1 MIASLRRLSLLA
13 CALLATPVSFATET
27 PTPLD
32 MWHGAVE
39 LQYAELSAASQRLE
53 SSAIR
58 FCQAP
63 DEALRERLESD
74 WLSAYQ
80 AWQAVRFI
88 QFGPVEQNSRSWQ
101 LQFWPDRKNLVGR
114 KVEGWLKAT
123 DPPDAQDIANDSVA
137 IQGFPALEYLL
148 YDDAMNERGLSDPHA
163 CALMQAITT
172 HLADTT
178 VGLHRDW
185 QAFGEHYIHA
195 ADDTQRYT
203 ETTLASAIQALELL
217 EDKRLGEPMGLKGA
231 PANGYLAEAWRS
243 GQTIRLVESSL
254 EGLRTGFL
262 PGLTALLREAD
273 ALPLAE
279 AFRDQLD
286 KTLAQASEQPSG
298 LVPAL
303 DDEAVF
309 RGLQSLYLDISQ
321 LRHLLGNE
329 IAAELGL
336 VRGFNS
342 SDGD

>member
-1 MIASLRRLSLLA
+1 MTVFRRLGLLA
-13 CALLATPVSFATET
+13 CTLLVAPLSFATDT
-27 PTPLD
+27 PAPRD
-32 MWHGAVE
+32 IWHGAVE
-39 LQYAELSAASQRLE
+39 MQYAELSAASERLE
-53 SSAIR
+53 ASAAR

-63 DEALRERLESD
+63 DESLRQRLEND

-88 QFGPVEQNSRSWQ
+88 QFGPIEQNSRGWQ

-114 KVEGWLKAT
+114 KVNGWLKAP
-123 DPPDAQDIANDSVA
+123 DAPDAQAIASDGVA

-148 YDDAMNERGLSDPHA
+148 YDDTMDEQALSDANA

-178 VGLHRDW
+178 SALHRDW
-185 QAFGEHYIHA
+185 QAFGEHYRET
-195 ADDTQRYT
+195 ADYT
-203 ETTLASAIQALELL
+203 ETTLTSAIQALELL

-243 GQTIRLVESSL
+243 EQSVRLVESSL

-286 KTLAQASEQPSG
+286 KTLAQASEQPPG

-303 DDEAVF
+303 EDEEAF

>member
-13 CALLATPVSFATET
+13 CALLATPLSFATDT
-27 PTPLD
+27 PTPRE

-39 LQYAELSAASQRLE
+39 LQYAELSAASERLE
-53 SSAIR
+53 ASAAR
-58 FCQAP
+58 FCQGS
-63 DEALRERLESD
+63 DEALRQRLEND

-88 QFGPVEQNSRSWQ
+88 QFGPVEQNSRGWQ
-101 LQFWPDRKNLVGR
+101 LQFWPDRKNLVGS
-114 KVEGWLKAT
+114 KVRGWLKAAEA
-123 DPPDAQDIANDSVA
+123 PDAQDIASDSVA

-148 YDDAMNERGLSDPHA
+148 YDDAMDEQALSDPKACTLMHA
-163 CALMQAITT
+163 IATY
-172 HLADTT
+172 LADTT
-178 VGLHRDW
+178 SALHRDW
-185 QAFGEHYIHA
+185 QAFGEHYLDT
-195 ADDTQRYT
+195 ADYT
-203 ETTLASAIQALELL
+203 ETTLASAIQALEIL

-243 GQTIRLVESSL
+243 GQTVRLVESSL
-254 EGLRTGFL
+254 EGLRTGLL

-286 KTLAQASEQPSG
+286 KTLVQASELPPG
-298 LVPAL
+298 LVPSL
-303 DDEAVF
+303 EDEEAF

-329 IAAELGL
+329 IAGELGL

>member
-1 MIASLRRLSLLA
+1 
-13 CALLATPVSFATET
+13 
-27 PTPLD
+27 

-39 LQYAELSAASQRLE
+39 LQYAELSAASERLE
-53 SSAIR
+53 ASAAR
-58 FCQAP
+58 FCQSP
-63 DEALRERLESD
+63 DEALRQRLEND

-88 QFGPVEQNSRSWQ
+88 QFGPVEQNSRGWQ
-101 LQFWPDRKNLVGR
+101 LQFWPDRKNLVGS
-114 KVEGWLKAT
+114 KVRGWLKAV
-123 DPPDAQDIANDSVA
+123 DAPDAQDIASDSVA

-148 YDDAMNERGLSDPHA
+148 YDDAMDEQALSDPGA
-163 CALMQAITT
+163 CSLMQAITT

-178 VGLHRDW
+178 SALHRDW
-185 QAFGEHYIHA
+185 QAFGEHYLETP
-195 ADDTQRYT
+195 DYT
-203 ETTLASAIQALELL
+203 ETTLASAIQALEIL

-231 PANGYLAEAWRS
+231 PAKGYLAEAWRS
-243 GQTIRLVESSL
+243 GQTVRLVESSL

-286 KTLAQASEQPSG
+286 KTLVQASELPPG
-298 LVPAL
+298 LVPSL
-303 DDEAVF
+303 EDEEAF

-329 IAAELGL
+329 IAGELGL

>member
-1 MIASLRRLSLLA
+1 MIASLRRLGLLA
-13 CALLATPVSFATET
+13 CALLAAPLSLGMETTTPR
-27 PTPLD
+27 D
-32 MWHGAVE
+32 MWFGAVE
-39 LQYAELSAASQRLE
+39 QQYAELSAASERLE
-53 SSAIR
+53 ASAAR

-63 DEALRERLESD
+63 DEAHKQRLEDD

-88 QFGPVEQNSRSWQ
+88 QFGPVEQNSRGWQ

-114 KVEGWLKAT
+114 KVSGWLKA
-123 DPPDAQDIANDSVA
+123 PDAPDVQAIANDSVA

-148 YDDAMNERGLSDPHA
+148 YDDAMDEQVLSDPA
-163 CALMQAITT
+163 VCDLMQSITT

-178 VGLHRDW
+178 SALHRDW
-185 QAFGEHYIHA
+185 QAFGEHYRN
-195 ADDTQRYT
+195 TPRYT

-217 EDKRLGEPMGLKGA
+217 EEKRLGDPMGLQGTS
-231 PANGYLAEAWRS
+231 ANGYLAEAWRS
-243 GQTIRLVESSL
+243 GHSVRLVESTL

-262 PGLTALLREAD
+262 PGLSALLREAD
-273 ALPLAE
+273 AVALAE
-279 AFRDQLD
+279 AFRDQLND
-286 KTLAQASEQPSG
+286 ALAQASELQPG
-298 LVPAL
+298 LVPSL
-303 DDEAVF
+303 EDEEAF
-309 RGLQSLYLDISQ
+309 RGLQSLYLNISQ

>member
-1 MIASLRRLSLLA
+1 
-13 CALLATPVSFATET
+13 
-27 PTPLD
+27 

-39 LQYAELSAASQRLE
+39 LQYAELSVASERLE
-53 SSAIR
+53 ASAAR
-58 FCQAP
+58 FCQSP
-63 DEALRERLESD
+63 GEALRLRLEND

-88 QFGPVEQNSRSWQ
+88 QFGPLEQNSRGWQ
-101 LQFWPDRKNLVGR
+101 LQFWPDRKNLVGS
-114 KVEGWLKAT
+114 KVRGWLEAAKA
-123 DPPDAQDIANDSVA
+123 PDAQDIASDSVA
-137 IQGFPALEYLL
+137 VQGFPALEYLL
-148 YDDAMNERGLSDPHA
+148 YDDAMDAQVLSAPGA
-163 CALMQAITT
+163 CSLMQAITT

-178 VGLHRDW
+178 SALHRDW
-185 QAFGEHYIHA
+185 QAFGEHYLNT
-195 ADDTQRYT
+195 ADYT
-203 ETTLASAIQALELL
+203 EATLASAIQALEIL

-231 PANGYLAEAWRS
+231 PANGYLAETWRS
-243 GQTIRLVESSL
+243 GQTVRLVESSL

-262 PGLTALLREAD
+262 PGLTALLREAG

-286 KTLAQASEQPSG
+286 KTLVQASELPPG
-298 LVPAL
+298 LVPSL
-303 DDEAVF
+303 EDEEAF

-329 IAAELGL
+329 IAGELGL

>member
-1 MIASLRRLSLLA
+1 MAAFRRLGLLA
-13 CALLATPVSFATET
+13 CAFLAAPLSFATENTT
-27 PTPLD
+27 PRD
-32 MWHGAVE
+32 IWHGAVE
-39 LQYAELSAASQRLE
+39 MQYAELSAASERLE
-53 SSAIR
+53 TSATR
-58 FCQAP
+58 FCQGP
-63 DEALRERLESD
+63 DEALRQRLEND

-88 QFGPVEQNSRSWQ
+88 QFGPVEQNSRGWQ

-114 KVEGWLKAT
+114 KVNGWLKA
-123 DPPDAQDIANDSVA
+123 PDAPDAEAIAGDSVA

-148 YDDAMNERGLSDPHA
+148 YDDAMDQQALSEPNA

-172 HLADTT
+172 HIADTT
-178 VGLHRDW
+178 SALQRDW
-185 QAFGEHYIHA
+185 QAFGEHYLDTS
-195 ADDTQRYT
+195 DDTQHYT
-203 ETTLASAIQALELL
+203 EATLASAIQALELL

-243 GQTIRLVESSL
+243 GQTVRLVESSL

-286 KTLAQASEQPSG
+286 KTLAQASELPPG

-303 DDEAVF
+303 DDEAAF
-309 RGLQSLYLDISQ
+309 RGLQSLYINISQ

-329 IAAELGL
+329 IAGELGL

>member
-1 MIASLRRLSLLA
+1 MIVPFRRLGLLTF
-13 CALLATPVSFATET
+13 ALLAAPLSFATDT
-27 PTPLD
+27 PAPRD
-32 MWHGAVE
+32 IWHGAVE
-39 LQYAELSAASQRLE
+39 MQYAELSAASERLE
-53 SSAIR
+53 ASATR

-63 DEALRERLESD
+63 DESLRQRLEND

-88 QFGPVEQNSRSWQ
+88 QFGPVEQNSRGWQ

-114 KVEGWLKAT
+114 KVNGWLKAP
-123 DPPDAQDIANDSVA
+123 DVPDAQAIARDSVA

-148 YDDAMNERGLSDPHA
+148 YDDAMDEDALSDAAA
-163 CALMQAITT
+163 CDLLQAITT

-178 VGLHRDW
+178 SALHRDW
-185 QAFGEHYIHA
+185 QAFGEHYINA
-195 ADDTQRYT
+195 SNNTQRYT
-203 ETTLASAIQALELL
+203 EATLASAIQTLELL
-217 EDKRLGEPMGLKGA
+217 EDKRLGEPMGLKGV

-243 GQTIRLVESSL
+243 EQSVRLVESSL

-279 AFRDQLD
+279 AFRDQLN
-286 KTLAQASEQPSG
+286 KTLAQARELPLG
-298 LVPAL
+298 LVPSL
-303 DDEAVF
+303 EDDEAF

-329 IAAELGL
+329 IAGELGL

>member
-1 MIASLRRLSLLA
+1 
-13 CALLATPVSFATET
+13 
-27 PTPLD
+27 

-39 LQYAELSAASQRLE
+39 LQYAELSVASERLE
-53 SSAIR
+53 ASAAR
-58 FCQAP
+58 FCQSP
-63 DEALRERLESD
+63 GEALRLRLEND

-88 QFGPVEQNSRSWQ
+88 QFGPLEQNSRGWQ
-101 LQFWPDRKNLVGR
+101 LQFWPDRKNLVGS
-114 KVEGWLKAT
+114 KVRGWLEAAKA
-123 DPPDAQDIANDSVA
+123 PDAQDIASDSVA
-137 IQGFPALEYLL
+137 VQGFPALEYLL
-148 YDDAMNERGLSDPHA
+148 YDDAMDAQVLSSPGA
-163 CALMQAITT
+163 CSLMQAITT

-178 VGLHRDW
+178 SALHRDW
-185 QAFGEHYIHA
+185 QAFGEHYLNT
-195 ADDTQRYT
+195 ADYT
-203 ETTLASAIQALELL
+203 EATLASAIQALEIL

-231 PANGYLAEAWRS
+231 PANGYLAETWRS
-243 GQTIRLVESSL
+243 GQTVRLVESSL

-262 PGLTALLREAD
+262 PGLTALLREAG

-286 KTLAQASEQPSG
+286 KTLVQASELPPG
-298 LVPAL
+298 LVPSL
-303 DDEAVF
+303 EDEEAF

-329 IAAELGL
+329 IAGELGL

>member
-1 MIASLRRLSLLA
+1 MIDSLRRMGLLA
-13 CALLATPVSFATET
+13 CTLLAAPLSFATDT
-27 PTPLD
+27 PSPRGV
-32 MWHGAVE
+32 WHGAVE
-39 LQYAELSAASQRLE
+39 MQYAELSAASERLE
-53 SSAIR
+53 ASATR

-63 DEALRERLESD
+63 DEALRQRLEND

-80 AWQAVRFI
+80 AWQGVRFI
-88 QFGPVEQNSRSWQ
+88 QFGPVEQNSRGWQ
-101 LQFWPDRKNLVGR
+101 LQFWPDRKNLVGS
-114 KVEGWLKAT
+114 KVNSWLKASNAA
-123 DPPDAQDIANDSVA
+123 DAQDIANDSVA
-137 IQGFPALEYLL
+137 IQGFPAVEYLL
-148 YDDAMNERGLSDPHA
+148 YDDSIDEEALSDA
-163 CALMQAITT
+163 NGCGLMLAITT

-178 VGLHRDW
+178 SALHRDW
-185 QAFGEHYIHA
+185 QAFSEHYLE
-195 ADDTQRYT
+195 TPTYT
-203 ETTLASAIQALELL
+203 ETTLASAIQALEIL

-243 GQTIRLVESSL
+243 EQTIRLVESSL

-286 KTLAQASEQPSG
+286 KTLAQARELPPG
-298 LVPAL
+298 LVPSL
-303 DDEAVF
+303 EDDEAF

-321 LRHLLGNE
+321 LRHLLGSE
-329 IAAELGL
+329 IAGELGL

>member
-1 MIASLRRLSLLA
+1 
-13 CALLATPVSFATET
+13 
-27 PTPLD
+27 

-39 LQYAELSAASQRLE
+39 LQYAELSAASERLE
-53 SSAIR
+53 ASAAR
-58 FCQAP
+58 FCQSP
-63 DEALRERLESD
+63 DEALRQRLEND

-88 QFGPVEQNSRSWQ
+88 QFGPVEQNSRGWQ
-101 LQFWPDRKNLVGR
+101 LQFWPDRKNLVGS
-114 KVEGWLKAT
+114 KVRGWLKAA
-123 DPPDAQDIANDSVA
+123 DAPDAQDIASDSVA

-148 YDDAMNERGLSDPHA
+148 YDDAMDEQALSDPGA
-163 CALMQAITT
+163 CSLMQAITT

-178 VGLHRDW
+178 SALHRDW
-185 QAFGEHYIHA
+185 QAFGEHYLETP
-195 ADDTQRYT
+195 DYT
-203 ETTLASAIQALELL
+203 ETTLASAIQALEIL

-243 GQTIRLVESSL
+243 GQTVRLVESSL

-262 PGLTALLREAD
+262 PGLTALLREAN

-286 KTLAQASEQPSG
+286 KTLVQASDLPPG
-298 LVPAL
+298 LVPSL
-303 DDEAVF
+303 KNEEAF

-329 IAAELGL
+329 IAGQLGL

>member
-13 CALLATPVSFATET
+13 CALLATPLSFATDFST
-27 PTPLD
+27 PRE

-39 LQYAELSAASQRLE
+39 LQYAELSAASERLE
-53 SSAIR
+53 TSVAR

-63 DEALRERLESD
+63 DEVLRQRLEND

-88 QFGPVEQNSRSWQ
+88 QFGPIELNSRGWQ

-114 KVEGWLKAT
+114 KVGVWLKAT
-123 DPPDAQDIANDSVA
+123 DAPDAQDIAGDSVA

-148 YDDAMNERGLSDPHA
+148 YDDAMSEQVLSDPNV
-163 CALMQAITT
+163 CSLMQAITT
-172 HLADTT
+172 QLADTSSA
-178 VGLHRDW
+178 LQRDW
-185 QAFGEHYIHA
+185 QAFGAHYLETADYTA
-195 ADDTQRYT
+195 A
-203 ETTLASAIQALELL
+203 TLASAIQTLELL

-243 GQTIRLVESSL
+243 EQTARLIESSL

-286 KTLAQASEQPSG
+286 KTLVQASELPPG
-298 LVPAL
+298 LVPSL
-303 DDEAVF
+303 ENEEAF
-309 RGLQSLYLDISQ
+309 RGLQSLYLNISQ

-329 IAAELGL
+329 IAGELGL
-336 VRGFNS
+336 IRGFNS

>member
-13 CALLATPVSFATET
+13 CALLATPLSFATDT
-27 PTPLD
+27 PAPRE

-39 LQYAELSAASQRLE
+39 LQYAELSAASERLE
-53 SSAIR
+53 ASAAR
-58 FCQAP
+58 FCQGS
-63 DEALRERLESD
+63 DEALRQRLEND

-88 QFGPVEQNSRSWQ
+88 QFGPIEQNSRGWQ
-101 LQFWPDRKNLVGR
+101 LQFWPDRKNLVGS
-114 KVEGWLKAT
+114 KVRGWLNAAEA
-123 DPPDAQDIANDSVA
+123 PDAQDIASDSVA

-148 YDDAMNERGLSDPHA
+148 YDDAMDEQALSDPKA
-163 CALMQAITT
+163 CSLMQAITT

-178 VGLHRDW
+178 SALHRDW
-185 QAFGEHYIHA
+185 QAFGEHYL
-195 ADDTQRYT
+195 DTGDYT
-203 ETTLASAIQALELL
+203 ETTLASAIQALEIL
-217 EDKRLGEPMGLKGA
+217 EDKRLGEAMGLKGA

-243 GQTIRLVESSL
+243 EQTVRLVESSL

-286 KTLAQASEQPSG
+286 KTLVQASELPPG
-298 LVPAL
+298 LVPSL
-303 DDEAVF
+303 EDEEAF

-329 IAAELGL
+329 IAGELGL

>member
-1 MIASLRRLSLLA
+1 MMAAFRRLGVLACTLLA
-13 CALLATPVSFATET
+13 APFSFASDA
-27 PTPLD
+27 PTPRD

-39 LQYAELSAASQRLE
+39 LQYAELSAASERLE
-53 SSAIR
+53 ASATR

-63 DEALRERLESD
+63 DESHRQRLEND

-88 QFGPVEQNSRSWQ
+88 QFGPVEQNSRGWQ

-114 KVEGWLKAT
+114 KVGGWLQAA
-123 DPPDAQDIANDSVA
+123 DAPNAQDIAADSVA

-148 YDDAMNERGLSDPHA
+148 YDDAMGEQALGDPDA
-163 CALMQAITT
+163 CDLMQAITT

-178 VGLHRDW
+178 NALHRDW
-185 QAFGEHYIHA
+185 QAFGEHYIETS
-195 ADDTQRYT
+195 DYT
-203 ETTLASAIQALELL
+203 EATLASAIQTLEQL

-231 PANGYLAEAWRS
+231 SANGYLAEAWRS
-243 GQTIRLVESSL
+243 EQSVRLVASSL

-286 KTLAQASEQPSG
+286 KTLAQARELPPG
-298 LVPAL
+298 LVPSL
-303 DDEAVF
+303 EDDEAF

-329 IAAELGL
+329 IAGELGL

>member
-1 MIASLRRLSLLA
+1 
-13 CALLATPVSFATET
+13 
-27 PTPLD
+27 

-39 LQYAELSAASQRLE
+39 LQYAELSAASERLE
-53 SSAIR
+53 ASAAR
-58 FCQAP
+58 FCQSP
-63 DEALRERLESD
+63 DEALRQRLEND

-88 QFGPVEQNSRSWQ
+88 QFGPVEQNSRGWQ
-101 LQFWPDRKNLVGR
+101 LQFWPDRKNLVGS
-114 KVEGWLKAT
+114 KVRGWLKAAEA
-123 DPPDAQDIANDSVA
+123 PDAQDIASDSVA

-148 YDDAMNERGLSDPHA
+148 YDDAMDVQALSDTGA
-163 CALMQAITT
+163 CSLMQAITT

-178 VGLHRDW
+178 SALHRDW
-185 QAFGEHYIHA
+185 QAFGEHYLDT
-195 ADDTQRYT
+195 ADYT
-203 ETTLASAIQALELL
+203 ETTLASAIQALEIL

-243 GQTIRLVESSL
+243 GQTVRLVESSL

-286 KTLAQASEQPSG
+286 KTLVQASELPPG
-298 LVPAL
+298 LVPSL
-303 DDEAVF
+303 EDEEAF

-329 IAAELGL
+329 IAGELGL

>member
-1 MIASLRRLSLLA
+1 MIASFRRLGLLA
-13 CALLATPVSFATET
+13 CTLLAAPLSFAVDA
-27 PTPLD
+27 PTPRNI
-32 MWHGAVE
+32 WHGAVE
-39 LQYAELSAASQRLE
+39 LQYAELSAASERLETSATRFCQSPDAALRQRLE
-53 SSAIR
+53 N
-58 FCQAP
+58 
-63 DEALRERLESD
+63 D

-88 QFGPVEQNSRSWQ
+88 QFGPVEQNSRGWQ

-114 KVEGWLKAT
+114 KVGGWLKAANAA
-123 DPPDAQDIANDSVA
+123 DAQAIASDSVA
-137 IQGFPALEYLL
+137 IQGLPALEYLL
-148 YDDAMNERGLSDPHA
+148 YDDAMDQQALGEPNA

-178 VGLHRDW
+178 SALHRDW
-185 QAFGEHYIHA
+185 QAFGEHYL
-195 ADDTQRYT
+195 DTSDYT
-203 ETTLASAIQALELL
+203 KTTLASAIQALEIL
-217 EDKRLGEPMGLKGA
+217 EDKRLGEPMGLMST

-243 GQTIRLVESSL
+243 GQSVRLVESSL

-286 KTLAQASEQPSG
+286 KTLAQARELPPG

-303 DDEAVF
+303 DDEAAF
-309 RGLQSLYLDISQ
+309 RGLQSLYINISQ
-321 LRHLLGNE
+321 LRHLLGAD

>member
-1 MIASLRRLSLLA
+1 MAAFRRLGLLA
-13 CALLATPVSFATET
+13 CALLAAPLSFATENTT
-27 PTPLD
+27 PRD
-32 MWHGAVE
+32 IWHGAVE
-39 LQYAELSAASQRLE
+39 MQYAELSAASERLE
-53 SSAIR
+53 ASAAR
-58 FCQAP
+58 FCQGP
-63 DEALRERLESD
+63 DEALRQRLEND
-74 WLSAYQ
+74 WLNAYQ

-88 QFGPVEQNSRSWQ
+88 QFGPIEQNSRGWQ

-114 KVEGWLKAT
+114 KVNGWLKAT
-123 DPPDAQDIANDSVA
+123 SALDAQAIAGDSVA
-137 IQGFPALEYLL
+137 VQGFPALEYLL
-148 YDDAMNERGLSDPHA
+148 YDDAMDGQALSDPAA
-163 CALMQAITT
+163 CDLMQAVTT
-172 HLADTT
+172 HIADTT
-178 VGLHRDW
+178 NALHRDW
-185 QAFGEHYIHA
+185 QAFGEHYLGTS
-195 ADDTQRYT
+195 DYT

-243 GQTIRLVESSL
+243 GNSVRLVESSL

-262 PGLTALLREAD
+262 PGLTALLREAE

-286 KTLAQASEQPSG
+286 KTLAQAREQPSG
-298 LVPAL
+298 LVLAL
-303 DDEAVF
+303 DDEAAF

-329 IAAELGL
+329 IAGELGL

>member
-1 MIASLRRLSLLA
+1 MIASFRRLGLLA
-13 CALLATPVSFATET
+13 CTLLAAPLSFASDT
-27 PTPLD
+27 PTPRD
-32 MWHGAVE
+32 IWHGAVE
-39 LQYAELSAASQRLE
+39 MQYAELSAASERLE
-53 SSAIR
+53 ASATR
-58 FCQAP
+58 FRQAP
-63 DEALRERLESD
+63 DESLRQRLESD
-74 WLSAYQ
+74 WLNAYQ

-88 QFGPVEQNSRSWQ
+88 QFGPVEQHSRGWQ

-114 KVEGWLKAT
+114 KVGGWLQAT
-123 DPPDAQDIANDSVA
+123 DAPDAQDIAADSVA

-148 YDDAMNERGLSDPHA
+148 YDDAMGEQALSDPAA
-163 CALMQAITT
+163 CDLMQAITT

-178 VGLHRDW
+178 SALHRDW
-185 QAFGEHYIHA
+185 QAFGEHYLDT
-195 ADDTQRYT
+195 ADYT
-203 ETTLASAIQALELL
+203 EITLASAIQALEIL

-243 GQTIRLVESSL
+243 EQTVRLVESSL

-279 AFRDQLD
+279 TFRDQLD
-286 KTLAQASEQPSG
+286 KTLVQASELPPG
-298 LVPAL
+298 LVPSL
-303 DDEAVF
+303 EDEEAF

>member
-1 MIASLRRLSLLA
+1 MMAAFRRLGLLA
-13 CALLATPVSFATET
+13 CAFLAAPLSFATENTT
-27 PTPLD
+27 PRE
-32 MWHGAVE
+32 MWHSAVE
-39 LQYAELSAASQRLE
+39 MQYAELSVASERLE
-53 SSAIR
+53 ASAAR
-58 FCQAP
+58 FCQGP
-63 DEALRERLESD
+63 DEALRQRLEDD

-88 QFGPVEQNSRSWQ
+88 QVGPVEQNSRGWQ

-114 KVEGWLKAT
+114 KVNGWLKA
-123 DPPDAQDIANDSVA
+123 PDAPDAEAIAGDSVA

-148 YDDAMNERGLSDPHA
+148 YDDAMDQQALGEPNA

-178 VGLHRDW
+178 SALHRDW
-185 QAFGEHYIHA
+185 QAFGEHYLA
-195 ADDTQRYT
+195 TADYT
-203 ETTLASAIQALELL
+203 ETTLASAIQALEQL

-243 GQTIRLVESSL
+243 GQTVRLVESSL

-262 PGLTALLREAD
+262 PGLTAQLREAG

-303 DDEAVF
+303 DDEAAF

>member
-1 MIASLRRLSLLA
+1 MIASFRRLGLLA
-13 CALLATPVSFATET
+13 CTLLAAPLSFASDT
-27 PTPLD
+27 PTPRD
-32 MWHGAVE
+32 IWHGAVE
-39 LQYAELSAASQRLE
+39 MQYAELSAASERLE
-53 SSAIR
+53 ASATR

-63 DEALRERLESD
+63 DESLRQRLEND
-74 WLSAYQ
+74 WLNAYQ

-88 QFGPVEQNSRSWQ
+88 QFGPVEQNSRGWQ

-114 KVEGWLKAT
+114 KVGTWLKAT
-123 DPPDAQDIANDSVA
+123 EAPDAEDIAGDSVA

-148 YDDAMNERGLSDPHA
+148 YDDAMDEEALSDASA

-172 HLADTT
+172 QLADTT
-178 VGLHRDW
+178 SALHRDW
-185 QAFGEHYIHA
+185 QAFGEHYIA
-195 ADDTQRYT
+195 PDDTQRYT
-203 ETTLASAIQALELL
+203 ETTLGSAIQALELL

-243 GQTIRLVESSL
+243 GNSIRLVESSL

-286 KTLAQASEQPSG
+286 KTLVQASELPPG
-298 LVPAL
+298 LVPSL
-303 DDEAVF
+303 EDEEAF

-329 IAAELGL
+329 IAGELGL

>member
-1 MIASLRRLSLLA
+1 MIASFRCLGLLA
-13 CALLATPVSFATET
+13 FTLLAAPLSFAADA
-27 PTPLD
+27 PAPRD
-32 MWHGAVE
+32 IWHGAVE
-39 LQYAELSAASQRLE
+39 LQYAELSAASVRLETSAARFCQGPDAALRQRLE
-53 SSAIR
+53 N
-58 FCQAP
+58 
-63 DEALRERLESD
+63 D

-88 QFGPVEQNSRSWQ
+88 QFGPVEQNSRGWQ

-114 KVEGWLKAT
+114 KVNGWLKAA
-123 DPPDAQDIANDSVA
+123 DAPDAEAIAGDSVA

-148 YDDAMNERGLSDPHA
+148 YDEAMDEQALSDPAA
-163 CALMQAITT
+163 CDLMQAITT
-172 HLADTT
+172 HIADTT
-178 VGLHRDW
+178 SALHRDW
-185 QAFGEHYIHA
+185 QAFGEHYL
-195 ADDTQRYT
+195 DTSDYT
-203 ETTLASAIQALELL
+203 EATLASAIQALELL

-243 GQTIRLVESSL
+243 GQTVRLVESSL

-286 KTLAQASEQPSG
+286 KTLAQASELPPG

-303 DDEAVF
+303 DDEAAF
-309 RGLQSLYLDISQ
+309 RGLQSLYIDISQ

-329 IAAELGL
+329 IAGELGL

>member
-1 MIASLRRLSLLA
+1 MMAAFRRLGLLA
-13 CALLATPVSFATET
+13 CALLAAPLSFATENTT
-27 PTPLD
+27 PRD
-32 MWHGAVE
+32 IWHGAVE
-39 LQYAELSAASQRLE
+39 MQYAELSAASERLE
-53 SSAIR
+53 ASAAR
-58 FCQAP
+58 FCQGP
-63 DEALRERLESD
+63 DEALRQRLEND
-74 WLSAYQ
+74 WLNAYQ

-88 QFGPVEQNSRSWQ
+88 QFGPIEQNSRGWQ

-114 KVEGWLKAT
+114 KVNGWLKAT
-123 DPPDAQDIANDSVA
+123 SALDAQAIAGDSVA
-137 IQGFPALEYLL
+137 VQGFPALEYLL
-148 YDDAMNERGLSDPHA
+148 YDDAMDGQALSDPAA
-163 CALMQAITT
+163 CDLMQAVTT
-172 HLADTT
+172 HIADTT
-178 VGLHRDW
+178 NALHRDW
-185 QAFGEHYIHA
+185 QAFGEHYLGTS
-195 ADDTQRYT
+195 DYT

-243 GQTIRLVESSL
+243 GNSVRLVESSL

-262 PGLTALLREAD
+262 PGLTALLREAE

-286 KTLAQASEQPSG
+286 KTLAQAREQPSG
-298 LVPAL
+298 LVLAL
-303 DDEAVF
+303 DDEAAF

-329 IAAELGL
+329 IAGELGL

>member
-1 MIASLRRLSLLA
+1 MIASFRRLGLLA
-13 CALLATPVSFATET
+13 CTLLAAPLSFAADA
-27 PTPLD
+27 PTPRNI
-32 MWHGAVE
+32 WHGAVE
-39 LQYAELSAASQRLE
+39 LQYAELSAASERLETSATRFCQSPDAALRQRLE
-53 SSAIR
+53 N
-58 FCQAP
+58 
-63 DEALRERLESD
+63 D

-88 QFGPVEQNSRSWQ
+88 QFGPVEQNSRGWQ

-114 KVEGWLKAT
+114 KVGGWLKA
-123 DPPDAQDIANDSVA
+123 PNAADAEAIASDSVA
-137 IQGFPALEYLL
+137 IQGLPALEYLL
-148 YDDAMNERGLSDPHA
+148 YDDAMDEQALSEPNT
-163 CALMQAITT
+163 CALMQAVTT

-178 VGLHRDW
+178 NALHRDW
-185 QAFGEHYIHA
+185 QAFGEHYL
-195 ADDTQRYT
+195 DTSDYT
-203 ETTLASAIQALELL
+203 KTTLASAIQALEIL
-217 EDKRLGEPMGLKGA
+217 EDKRLGEPMGLMGT

-243 GQTIRLVESSL
+243 GQSVRLVESSL

-286 KTLAQASEQPSG
+286 KTLTQARELPPG

-309 RGLQSLYLDISQ
+309 HGLQSLYINISQ
-321 LRHLLGNE
+321 LRHLLGAD

>member
-1 MIASLRRLSLLA
+1 MATFRRLGLLA
-13 CALLATPVSFATET
+13 CALLAAPLSFATENTT
-27 PTPLD
+27 PRD
-32 MWHGAVE
+32 IWHGAVE
-39 LQYAELSAASQRLE
+39 MQYAELSVASERLE
-53 SSAIR
+53 TSAVR
-58 FCQAP
+58 FCQSP
-63 DEALRERLESD
+63 DEALRQRLEND

-88 QFGPVEQNSRSWQ
+88 QFGPVEQNSRGWQ

-114 KVEGWLKAT
+114 KVNGWLKAT
-123 DPPDAQDIANDSVA
+123 SALDAQVIAGDSVA
-137 IQGFPALEYLL
+137 VQGFPALEYLL
-148 YDDAMNERGLSDPHA
+148 YDDAMDGQALSDPAA
-163 CALMQAITT
+163 CDLMQAITT
-172 HLADTT
+172 HIADTT
-178 VGLHRDW
+178 NALHRDW
-185 QAFGEHYIHA
+185 QAFGEHYLGTS
-195 ADDTQRYT
+195 DYT

-231 PANGYLAEAWRS
+231 PANGYLSEAWRS
-243 GQTIRLVESSL
+243 GNSVRLVESSL

-262 PGLTALLREAD
+262 PGLTALLREAE

-286 KTLAQASEQPSG
+286 KTLAQARDQPSG
-298 LVPAL
+298 LVLAL
-303 DDEAVF
+303 DDEAAF

-329 IAAELGL
+329 IAGELGL

>member
-1 MIASLRRLSLLA
+1 MEA
-13 CALLATPVSFATET
+13 
-27 PTPLD
+27 
-32 MWHGAVE
+32 
-39 LQYAELSAASQRLE
+39 SAA
-53 SSAIR
+53 R
-58 FCQAP
+58 FCQSP
-63 DEALRERLESD
+63 DEALRQRLEND

-88 QFGPVEQNSRSWQ
+88 QFGPVEQNSRGWQ
-101 LQFWPDRKNLVGR
+101 LQFWPDRKNLVGS
-114 KVEGWLKAT
+114 KVRGWLKAAEA
-123 DPPDAQDIANDSVA
+123 PDAQDIASDSVA

-148 YDDAMNERGLSDPHA
+148 YDDAMDEQALSDPGA
-163 CALMQAITT
+163 CSLMQAITT

-178 VGLHRDW
+178 SALHRDW
-185 QAFGEHYIHA
+185 QAFGEHYLETP
-195 ADDTQRYT
+195 DYT
-203 ETTLASAIQALELL
+203 ETTLASAIQALEIL

-243 GQTIRLVESSL
+243 GQTVRLVESSL

-286 KTLAQASEQPSG
+286 KTLVQASELPPG
-298 LVPAL
+298 LVPSL
-303 DDEAVF
+303 EDEEAF

-329 IAAELGL
+329 IAGELGL

>member
-1 MIASLRRLSLLA
+1 MAAFRRLGLLA
-13 CALLATPVSFATET
+13 CTLLAAPLSFAADT
-27 PTPLD
+27 PAPRD
-32 MWHGAVE
+32 IWHGAMAM
-39 LQYAELSAASQRLE
+39 QYAELSDASERLE
-53 SSAIR
+53 ASAAR

-63 DEALRERLESD
+63 DESLRQRLEND

-88 QFGPVEQNSRSWQ
+88 QFGPVEQNSRGWQ

-114 KVEGWLKAT
+114 KVNGWLKA
-123 DPPDAQDIANDSVA
+123 PAAPDAQAIARDSVA

-148 YDDAMNERGLSDPHA
+148 YDDAMEDGRALSDPNA

-178 VGLHRDW
+178 SALHRDW
-185 QAFGEHYIHA
+185 QAFGEHYL
-195 ADDTQRYT
+195 DMSDYT
-203 ETTLASAIQALELL
+203 ETTLASAIQALEQL

-243 GQTIRLVESSL
+243 EQSVRLVASSL

-303 DDEAVF
+303 EYEEAF

-336 VRGFNS
+336 MRGFNS

>member
-1 MIASLRRLSLLA
+1 MAAFRRLGLLA
-13 CALLATPVSFATET
+13 CALLAAPLSFATENTT
-27 PTPLD
+27 PRD
-32 MWHGAVE
+32 IWHGAVE
-39 LQYAELSAASQRLE
+39 MQYAELSVASERLE
-53 SSAIR
+53 TSAVR
-58 FCQAP
+58 FCQSP
-63 DEALRERLESD
+63 DEALRQRLEND

-88 QFGPVEQNSRSWQ
+88 QFGPIEQNSRGWQ

-114 KVEGWLKAT
+114 KVNGWLKAT
-123 DPPDAQDIANDSVA
+123 SALDAQAIAGDSVA
-137 IQGFPALEYLL
+137 VQGFPALEYLL
-148 YDDAMNERGLSDPHA
+148 YDDAMDGQALSDPAA
-163 CALMQAITT
+163 CDLMQAITT
-172 HLADTT
+172 HIADTT
-178 VGLHRDW
+178 NALHRDW
-185 QAFGEHYIHA
+185 QAFGEHYLGTS
-195 ADDTQRYT
+195 DYT

-243 GQTIRLVESSL
+243 GNSVRLVESSL

-262 PGLTALLREAD
+262 PGLTALLREAE

-286 KTLAQASEQPSG
+286 KTLAQAREQPSG
-298 LVPAL
+298 LVLAL
-303 DDEAVF
+303 DDEAAF

-329 IAAELGL
+329 IAGELGL

>member
-1 MIASLRRLSLLA
+1 
-13 CALLATPVSFATET
+13 
-27 PTPLD
+27 

-39 LQYAELSAASQRLE
+39 LQYAELSAASERLE
-53 SSAIR
+53 ASAAR
-58 FCQAP
+58 FCQSP
-63 DEALRERLESD
+63 DEALRQRLEND

-88 QFGPVEQNSRSWQ
+88 QFGPVEQNSRGWQ
-101 LQFWPDRKNLVGR
+101 LQFWPDRKNLVGS
-114 KVEGWLKAT
+114 KVRGWLKAAEA
-123 DPPDAQDIANDSVA
+123 PDAQDIASDSVA

-148 YDDAMNERGLSDPHA
+148 YDDAMDEQALSDPGA
-163 CALMQAITT
+163 CSLMQAITT

-178 VGLHRDW
+178 SALHRDW
-185 QAFGEHYIHA
+185 QAFGEHYLETP
-195 ADDTQRYT
+195 DYT
-203 ETTLASAIQALELL
+203 ETTLASAIQALEIL

-243 GQTIRLVESSL
+243 GQTVRLVESSL

-286 KTLAQASEQPSG
+286 KTLVQASELPPG
-298 LVPAL
+298 LVPSL
-303 DDEAVF
+303 EDEEAF

-329 IAAELGL
+329 IAGELGL